1 MHTKC
6 ADKGTYLFTGNEY
19 IHSLTTNGQ
28 HKLHISLEEKNGTVK
43 YADYSSFHVSDEGT
57 KYVLNVTNY
66 SGNAGMY

>member
-1 MHTKC
+1 M
-6 ADKGTYLFTGNEY
+6 
-19 IHSLTTNGQ
+19 HSLTTNGQ